1 MSVKR
6 IWLAASLAALTLA
19 ACGKK
24 VEAADAKATASATA
38 PAAAPAAGAAAEASA
53 TVKVNEGEPVDG
65 DVTLTVPATAG
76 AGAEI
81 ELRFTG
87 PANSKDYIDL
97 VPRGFTQT
105 SGELGYVYIPAAAKG
120 EKLRVP
126 TAPGDY
132 DVRYVLD
139 LKGVRKVK
147 AIQPLSITAATATLK
162 LPASVTSAEPL
173 SVEWTGP
180 AGKGDYIDVVPKE
193 YAATSG
199 EIAYAYTSGGNPAK
213 FSAPGAA
220 GDYQVRYVLE
230 GPGGRKVLASVP
242 LNVAPAAAKLTAPD
256 TADKGKVLV
265 VEYEGPKR
273 AGDYVD
279 LVKKGYIATS
289 GELSYFYADGKAAN
303 ELKMPAEAGD
313 YDIRYV
319 MEAPGGR
326 VVLAKRAIHVK

>member
-1 MSVKR
+1 MSAKWM
-6 IWLAASLAALTLA
+6 WLAVSVTVLALS
-19 ACGKK
+19 ACGEK
-24 VEAADAKATASATA
+24 VETADGEATASA
-38 PAAAPAAGAAAEASA
+38 AASAASPAAAEASA
-53 TVKVNEGEPVDG
+53 PVKINEGEPVDG
-65 DVTLTVPATAG
+65 DVTLTVPVTAG

-81 ELRFTG
+81 ALQFSG
-87 PANSKDYIDL
+87 PANVQDYIDI
-97 VPRGFTQT
+97 VPRGYTQT
-105 SGELGYVYIPAAAKG
+105 SGELGYVYIPAAARG
-120 EKLRVP
+120 DKLRVP
-126 TAPGDY
+126 TTPGDY

-147 AIQPLSITAATATLK
+147 AIQPLSITDATATLK

-180 AGKGDYIDVVPKE
+180 DGTGDYIDVVPKG

-199 EIAYAYTSGGNPAK
+199 EITYAYTSSGNPAK
-213 FSAPGAA
+213 FSAPGPA
-220 GDYQVRYVLE
+220 GDYQIRYLLE
-230 GPGGRKVLASVP
+230 GLGGRKVLASVP
-242 LNVAPAAAKLTAPD
+242 LIVTPATAKLTTPD
-256 TADKGKVLV
+256 SADAGKALV

-289 GELSYFYADGKAAN
+289 GELTYFYADGKAAN
-303 ELKMPAEAGD
+303 ELKMPSEAGD

-326 VVLAKRAIHVK
+326 IVLTKRTIRVK

>member
-1 MSVKR
+1 MSAKWV
-6 IWLAASLAALTLA
+6 WLAVSLTVVALA
-19 ACGKK
+19 ACDQK
-24 VEAADAKATASATA
+24 VETTDSETTASA
-38 PAAAPAAGAAAEASA
+38 AAPGADEVNA
-53 TVKVNEGEPVDG
+53 TVTINEGEPVDG
-65 DVTLTVPATAG
+65 EVTLTVPATAG

-81 ELRFTG
+81 ALQFSG
-87 PANSKDYIDL
+87 PANLQDYIDI
-97 VPRGFTQT
+97 VPRGYTQT
-105 SGELGYVYIPAAAKG
+105 SGELGYVYVPAAAKG
-120 EKLRVP
+120 DKLRVP
-126 TAPGDY
+126 TTPGDY

-139 LKGVRKVK
+139 LKGVRMVK
-147 AIQPLSITAATATLK
+147 AIQPLSITDATATLK
-162 LPASVTSAEPL
+162 LPANVTSAEPL

-180 AGKGDYIDVVPKE
+180 DGTGDYIDVVPKD

-199 EIAYAYTSGGNPAK
+199 EITYAYTSGGNPAK

-220 GDYQVRYVLE
+220 GDYQVRYLLE

-242 LNVAPAAAKLTAPD
+242 LIVTLATAKLTAPES
-256 TADKGKVLV
+256 ADKGKALV

-303 ELKMPAEAGD
+303 ELKMPSEAGD

-319 MEAPGGR
+319 MEAPDGR
-326 VVLAKRAIHVK
+326 IVLTKRPIRVK